1 MVRWREPGI
10 AAALGSG
17 EHAVHLLCRST
28 SIIPIRIV
36 AIYMTDTSLLYPYS
50 LLNQNQTDP
59 INIFFFIV
67 DLKGVEPSSLI
78 LSWYYQQVVLCESRR
93 FRAFNQMVLSL
104 QHTPYNYNM
113 NMISKNNCYYLCWPN
128 VNFLFFYKYNKF
140 FLNIKILLQLFCKN
154 NIFLQI
160 LNDSNTYL
168 RVWNPLCYRW
178 HQRSIFLYGQ
188 QDLNLRLRGYESRV
202 LTNWTTSA
210 FITEHIAGFE
220 PA

>member
-1 MVRWREPGI
+1 M
-10 AAALGSG
+10 
-17 EHAVHLLCRST
+17 
-28 SIIPIRIV
+28 
-36 AIYMTDTSLLYPYS
+36 
-50 LLNQNQTDP
+50 
-59 INIFFFIV
+59 

-113 NMISKNNCYYLCWPN
+113 NMISKNNCYYLCWQN
-128 VNFLFFYKYNKF
+128 VIFLFFTNITKF
-140 FLNIKILLQLFCKN
+140 FEISKFYYNFFYF
-154 NIFLQI
+154 FLQI

-210 FITEHIAGFE
+210 FVG
-220 PA
+220 

>member
-28 SIIPIRIV
+28 CIIPIRIV

-59 INIFFFIV
+59 INIFFFLV

-78 LSWYYQQVVLCESRR
+78 FSWYYQQVVLCESRR
-93 FRAFNQMVLSL
+93 FRPFNQMALSL

-113 NMISKNNCYYLCWPN
+113 NMISKSNCYYLWK
-128 VNFLFFYKYNKF
+128 LFFQKIIIIF
-140 FLNIKILLQLFCKN
+140 FL
-154 NIFLQI
+154 
-160 LNDSNTYL
+160 S
-168 RVWNPLCYRW
+168 
-178 HQRSIFLYGQ
+178 GM
-188 QDLNLRLRGYESRV
+188 
-202 LTNWTTSA
+202 
-210 FITEHIAGFE
+210 
-220 PA
+220 

>member
-1 MVRWREPGI
+1 MERTWYSGCN
-10 AAALGSG
+10 LGSG
-17 EHAVHLLCRST
+17 VHAIHIHRRRWC
-28 SIIPIRIV
+28 IIPIRIV

-113 NMISKNNCYYLCWPN
+113 NMISKNNCYYLCWPK
-128 VNFLFFYKYNKF
+128 VNFLFFTNITKF
-140 FLNIKILLQLFCKN
+140 F
-154 NIFLQI
+154 
-160 LNDSNTYL
+160 
-168 RVWNPLCYRW
+168 
-178 HQRSIFLYGQ
+178 
-188 QDLNLRLRGYESRV
+188 
-202 LTNWTTSA
+202 
-210 FITEHIAGFE
+210 
-220 PA
+220 

>member
-28 SIIPIRIV
+28 CIIPIRIV

-59 INIFFFIV
+59 INIFFFLV

-104 QHTPYNYNM
+104 SLQHTPYN
-113 NMISKNNCYYLCWPN
+113 IIWIW
-128 VNFLFFYKYNKF
+128 F
-140 FLNIKILLQLFCKN
+140 
-154 NIFLQI
+154 
-160 LNDSNTYL
+160 
-168 RVWNPLCYRW
+168 
-178 HQRSIFLYGQ
+178 QRTIAIIYVDQMSIFYFF
-188 QDLNLRLRGYESRV
+188 
-202 LTNWTTSA
+202 TN
-210 FITEHIAGFE
+210 ITNFF
-220 PA
+220 

>member
-1 MVRWREPGI
+1 MERTWYSGCN
-10 AAALGSG
+10 LGSG
-17 EHAVHLLCRST
+17 VHSVHLLCRCT

-113 NMISKNNCYYLCWPN
+113 NMISKNNCYYLCWQN
-128 VNFLFFYKYNKF
+128 VIFLFFTNITKF
-140 FLNIKILLQLFCKN
+140 F
-154 NIFLQI
+154 
-160 LNDSNTYL
+160 
-168 RVWNPLCYRW
+168 
-178 HQRSIFLYGQ
+178 
-188 QDLNLRLRGYESRV
+188 
-202 LTNWTTSA
+202 
-210 FITEHIAGFE
+210 
-220 PA
+220 